1 MQFKVKD
8 IGEAGVDVNLAISP
22 KWLAEHCQTGDLEL
36 TPDEKGLSFKGRIE
50 PTGDD
55 YLLRGKLTGGLL
67 VPCARCLEPAKLPLD
82 VEVSVVY
89 VDRDGQDTDDSD
101 DDAID
106 EETLDAPDVLGFKD
120 GVVDLQGE
128 LRDEILLAVP
138 VSVLCR
144 EDCAGLCAVCGGN
157 RNTNPCDCMER
168 EKQSHGKFAVLAKL
182 KS

>member
-1 MQFKVKD
+1 MQYKVKD
-8 IGEAGVDVNLAISP
+8 IGEAGVDVDLIISP
-22 KWLAEHCQTGDLEL
+22 AWLAEQTAGQGEDLAL
-36 TPDEKGLSFKGRIE
+36 QPDERGLAFAGRIE

-55 YLLRGKLTGGLL
+55 YLLRGKLKGGLL

-82 VEVSVVY
+82 VDVSVVY
-89 VDRDGQDTDDSD
+89 VERDGDGGEDDE
-101 DDAID
+101 AID
-106 EETLDAPDVLGFKD
+106 EDALDAPDVLTFSE
-120 GVVDLQGE
+120 GVIDLGPE

-138 VSVLCR
+138 VRVLCR

-157 RNTNPCDCMER
+157 RNVTPCDCVER

>member
-8 IGEAGVDVNLAISP
+8 IGEQGVDVDLKVTPA
-22 KWLAEHCQTGDLEL
+22 WLAEHCGSADLEL
-36 TPDEKGLSFKGRIE
+36 VPDAKGLAFHGRLE

-55 YLLRGKLTGGLL
+55 YLLRGKLQGGLL
-67 VPCARCLEPAKLPLD
+67 VPCARCLEPAQLPLD
-82 VEVSVVY
+82 VDVSVIYVEREEEVSE
-89 VDRDGQDTDDSD
+89 

-106 EETLDAPDVLGFKD
+106 EAALDAPDVLTFKD
-120 GVVDLQGE
+120 GLIDLQPE

-144 EDCAGLCAVCGGN
+144 EDCAGLCPVCGGN
-157 RNTNPCDCMER
+157 RNTDPCDCVER
-168 EKQSHGKFAVLAKL
+168 AKQSQGKFAVLAKL